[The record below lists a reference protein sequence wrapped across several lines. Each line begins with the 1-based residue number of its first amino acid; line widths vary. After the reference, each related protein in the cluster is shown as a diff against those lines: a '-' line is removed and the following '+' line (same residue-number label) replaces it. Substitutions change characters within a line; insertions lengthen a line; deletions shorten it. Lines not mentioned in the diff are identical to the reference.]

1 MRRSELLFTHDVP
14 TPQFQRF
21 LEDIGVPGR
30 NLSEI
35 DTALQQRFFQKKP
48 GTSEPL
54 ERWELGVVKVS
65 CPPARFRRHL
75 ELCGFADRT
84 IPQYW
89 TYMYAAWPGAL
100 AVRAGVRLADLI
112 GAWESGVRWEETV
125 VLGGKRPL
133 QERETPREAIFGGGL
148 GIPILRPESLD
159 LDKPLTVLGLK
170 TELDM
175 MRWLWTTCALPD
187 ELRNT
192 RAVFVD
198 APMRPPAT
206 PGGQPVRPNTEDTI
220 WEWLNTSKPYSTN
233 LLLSSGAPYGM
244 AQDEAFWRLLVLR
257 GIAVETFGHAASYE
271 LAPEVFMREV
281 AGTVHQ
287 ITLSRAA

>member
-14 TPQFQRF
+14 TPQFETF
-21 LEDIGVPGR
+21 LADIGIPGQ
-30 NLSEI
+30 NLEEI
-35 DTALQQRFFQKKP
+35 NAALQQRFFQKKL
-48 GTSEPL
+48 GTNEPL
-54 ERWELGVVKVS
+54 ERWELRERKVS

-75 ELCGFADRT
+75 ELCGFASRT
-84 IPQYW
+84 IPQHWDY
-89 TYMYAAWPGAL
+89 TYAAWPGAL
-100 AVRAGVRLADLI
+100 AVRAGARLADLI
-112 GAWESGVRWEETV
+112 EAWESGVQWKETI

-192 RAVFVD
+192 RTVFVD
-198 APMRPPAT
+198 APMKPPAT
-206 PGGQPVRPNTEDTI
+206 PGGQAVRPNTEDTI
-220 WEWLNTSKPYSTN
+220 QEWLKSKPSSTD

-244 AQDEAFWRLLVLR
+244 AQDEAFWRLLAVH

-271 LAPEVFMREV
+271 LAPEVLMREV

-287 ITLSRAA
+287 ISLSRAS